1 MQFIKITG
9 MFKFRT
15 VYLSIK
21 FNLSI
26 SVIHIKEQN
35 SDTFEIGS
43 ADVRTNAV

>member
-9 MFKFRT
+9 MFKLRT
-15 VYLSIK
+15 DYLSIK
-21 FNLSI
+21 FDLSI

-43 ADVRTNAV
+43 ADVRSNAV